1 MARKRGVVLISKLKL
16 SRREK
21 RMMYYRVGGLVGQN
35 AISTAQ
41 GRERHTG
48 CTLHPDLLDYK
59 ARSRLVER
67 VVGSGAEPLWGG
79 HPVRPFR
86 RRARVRV
93 MAGHKSQPLPLVFV
107 GE

>member
-1 MARKRGVVLISKLKL
+1 MIKLKL

-21 RMMYYRVGGLVGQN
+21 RIIYHRVSSLAGQN
-35 AISTAQ
+35 ATSTAQ

-67 VVGSGAEPLWGG
+67 VVGSGAEP
-79 HPVRPFR
+79 F
-86 RRARVRV
+86 
-93 MAGHKSQPLPLVFV
+93 
-107 GE
+107 